1 MIKRYIL
8 NVLIALD
15 QLANAVLRGDPDET
29 LSSAAGKARNAGV
42 RWGCIL
48 CRVLD
53 WIDPDH
59 CDKSIERDEGRWS
72 LREHG

>member
-1 MIKRYIL
+1 MIRRYIL
-8 NVLIALD
+8 NVLIVLD

-29 LSSAAGKARNAGV
+29 LSSAAGKARNAGG
-42 RWGCIL
+42 RWGC
-48 CRVLD
+48 VLD

-59 CDKSIERDEGRWS
+59 CNKAIEHDEGRWS

>member
-29 LSSAAGKARNAGV
+29 LSSAAGKARNAGR
-42 RWGCIL
+42 RWGCVL

-59 CDKSIERDEGRWS
+59 CNKAIEHDEGRWS
-72 LREHG
+72 LKEHG

>member
-1 MIKRYIL
+1 MIKRYIR

-29 LSSAAGKARNAGV
+29 LSSAAGKARNAGR
-42 RWGCIL
+42 RWGCVL

-53 WIDPDH
+53 WIDSDH
-59 CDKSIERDEGRWS
+59 CNKAIEHDEGRWS